1 MPFRFVYFDL
11 EEKDF
16 KIKLFKKKNH
26 WIFFFFLSKAL
37 FKYNLDRSNSIL
49 YIAYLTTYSRNIGHI
64 LIPKIKV

>member
-16 KIKLFKKKNH
+16 KIKLFKKKKPLD
-26 WIFFFFLSKAL
+26 FFFFLSKAL